1 MGALSTAGEGSNP
14 NFSKRLVII
23 FKSCAVEVTQ
33 RTWRFLRNI
42 LVTLKLLHSS
52 IFLSLTI
59 QLNFLLLFS
68 PLQRSIKKSISAFHK
83 NLIKLG
89 NKQKYLKAKFQIS
102 KLIEKHFLW
111 FLVEWKDGGNN
122 DDDEDGDVIKRRWR
136 WKNWLFFD
144 LRFKQ
149 RFDLSKTNHYFPWA
163 LYYKSDLFEL
173 LVKCLLY
180 VVLLKQTH
188 QVDIWSYNH

>member
-1 MGALSTAGEGSNP
+1 MGTLNAAGEGSNP

-59 QLNFLLLFS
+59 QLNFLLFFS

-122 DDDEDGDVIKRRWR
+122 DDDEDGDVINDDDGGKIDCS
-136 WKNWLFFD
+136 LIY
-144 LRFKQ
+144 
-149 RFDLSKTNHYFPWA
+149 DLSRDSICQKRTII
-163 LYYKSDLFEL
+163 L
-173 LVKCLLY
+173 LGPCIIKLIY
-180 VVLLKQTH
+180 V
-188 QVDIWSYNH
+188 SF